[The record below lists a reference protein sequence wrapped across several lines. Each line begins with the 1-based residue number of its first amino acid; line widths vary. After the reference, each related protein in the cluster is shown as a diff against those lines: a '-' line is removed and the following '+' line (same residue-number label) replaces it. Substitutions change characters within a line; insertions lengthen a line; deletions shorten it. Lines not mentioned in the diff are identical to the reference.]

1 MDSEEEFPLSRR
13 FPTYLAPLVRILLF
27 KGKYIHYT
35 GGRHSS
41 WPELRNRH
49 GWLHSC
55 CHSIFRTFEAAISE
69 LEPSQ
74 LIIFSMVKGA
84 VMTLPMVGPTWSRVV
99 LMSLGSD
106 CPGCCLKGLVSVLC
120 LILSHYQLPLVHV

>member
-1 MDSEEEFPLSRR
+1 MLRC
-13 FPTYLAPLVRILLF
+13 V
-27 KGKYIHYT
+27 
-35 GGRHSS
+35 
-41 WPELRNRH
+41 LRNND
-49 GWLHSC
+49 WLHSC
-55 CHSIFRTFEAAISE
+55 CHSIFGTFEAAISE